1 MGWSSSVPTNSL
13 VAGARVRFVGSD
25 DAGGPLAAKIRS
37 VHPGCALRGRIDTK
51 PRVFAMSQTIS
62 SAIQWWA
69 ANTPSTTALVI
80 GEERI
85 SYLELHEWANRV
97 AVDLVQRGIRPQDR
111 VAVCAGNSLEF
122 CAVMVATMRAGAIV
136 APVSTRLTA
145 FEIGEI
151 LDDLTPALVYA
162 DEANLSKF
170 EGRAAPVASLPA
182 VRSLRRGDRVMPPV
196 DAGPDAPVGIMMT
209 SGSTARPKGALFS
222 NRSMTAA
229 AAEFALHAPNC
240 FGPGVR
246 TVTFPSLSTSA
257 GFCQFVTYA
266 VMGCTLYI
274 ESGFEAQ
281 RCLDLLVNEGIN
293 VCAGA
298 PIFFE
303 RMAACP
309 GFASADLSKLRL
321 ATAGGAAVSR
331 TLLDQWRRKGVVIRQ
346 MYGQTECG
354 GYATLMSEKDAIESP
369 EKCGRGGIFSDIRIV
384 GDDGLPLAPGHAG
397 EIVLRGPGN
406 MLGYWN
412 NAAATEQVM
421 RGGWIHTGD
430 IGVLDEQGL
439 LTFVDRKKDIII
451 SGGLNISA
459 AEVER
464 AILDFPGIEEAV
476 VIAAPDARFGET
488 PLAIVHGSSPISVE
502 ALVAHCNARLADFKV
517 PRYVVVSD
525 EPLPR
530 LATGKLSKA
539 ELRKRYRDAH
549 ETLTRVR

>member
-1 MGWSSSVPTNSL
+1 
-13 VAGARVRFVGSD
+13 
-25 DAGGPLAAKIRS
+25 
-37 VHPGCALRGRIDTK
+37 
-51 PRVFAMSQTIS
+51 MSQTIS

-69 ANTPSTTALVI
+69 ANTPDNTAVVV
-80 GEERI
+80 GGDRVT
-85 SYLELHEWANRV
+85 YLELDDWASRI
-97 AVDLVQRGIRPQDR
+97 AADLVEQGLRPHDR
-111 VAVCAGNSLEF
+111 VAVCAGNSIEF
-122 CAVMVATMRAGAIV
+122 CAVMLATMRAAGIV
-136 APVSTRLTA
+136 APISTRLTA
-145 FEIGEI
+145 YEIGEI
-151 LDDLTPALVYA
+151 LGDLEPAVVYA
-162 DEANLSKF
+162 DEANLPKF
-170 EGRAAPVASLPA
+170 ADHRVRTVNLASVGR
-182 VRSLRRGDRVMPPV
+182 RRRGERVGPPV
-196 DAGPDAPVGIMMT
+196 DAEPDAPVGIMMT
-209 SGSTARPKGALFS
+209 SGSTAKPKGALFS

-229 AAEFALHAPNC
+229 SAEFALHAPNC

-257 GFCQFVTYA
+257 GFCQFITYA

-274 ESGFEAQ
+274 ESGFDAK
-281 RCLDLLVNEGIN
+281 RCLSLLIDEQIN

-309 GFASADLSKLRL
+309 EFESADLSRLRL
-321 ATAGGAAVSR
+321 ATAGGAPVSR
-331 TLLDQWRRKGVVIRQ
+331 ALLEQWRRKGVVIRQ

-354 GYATLMSEKDAIESP
+354 GYATLISERDAIETP

-384 GDDGLPLAPGHAG
+384 GDDGRPVPAGQPG

-412 NAAATEQVM
+412 NAAATAQVL
-421 RGGWIHTGD
+421 RDGWIHTGD

-464 AILDFPGIEEAV
+464 AILDFAGVEEAV

-488 PLAIVHGSSPISVE
+488 PMAIVYASRPISID

-517 PRYVVVSD
+517 PRYVAQSP

-539 ELRKRYRDAH
+539 ELRKRYEHAH
-549 ETLTRVR
+549 ETLPRVR